1 MMATEPTGARRQF
14 LAETGGALGIMGIF
28 LGLAFAGWQL
38 GSGARAGPPEPAYL
52 RGPMTAAG
60 SEGRREPPATTWL
73 IDGFNVLNVA
83 LLRGTEREA
92 FWRGASRRLL
102 IDLAGRLDE
111 ADAEVVVV
119 FDGSRPSPGDE
130 DLGPPPGKR
139 RPPQVVFARPADDWL
154 LRRIRSAPDP
164 AGVVVVTAD
173 RQLADRARHRGA
185 RVVAPALFVERC
197 RNPG

>member
-1 MMATEPTGARRQF
+1 MAETGPMGARRQF
-14 LAETGGALGIMGIF
+14 LAEAGGALGIMGVF
-28 LGLAFAGWQL
+28 LGIALVGWQV
-38 GSGARAGPPEPAYL
+38 GSGGRAGPPEPAYP
-52 RGPMTAAG
+52 RGPMEAAG
-60 SEGRREPPATTWL
+60 SDTRHEAPAATWL

-83 LLRGTEREA
+83 LLRGAEREA
-92 FWRGASRRLL
+92 FWRDASRRLL
-102 IDLAGRLDE
+102 IDLAGQLDE
-111 ADAEVVVV
+111 TGAEVVVV

-130 DLGPPPGKR
+130 GLGPPPGKG
-139 RPPQVVFARPADDWL
+139 RPPKVVFARPADDWL

-185 RVVAPALFVERC
+185 RVVAPAMFVERC